1 MKTSNMHKDIFAS
14 TRSRHYAVDAP
25 VALVQSNAVK
35 NRMHRYVN
43 LAKALFRKGATSHG
57 RTFNVCFIVKK
68 SQVIAIGLNDYDRN
82 MSGYNRRLK
91 TVYKKYGEKS
101 YVPSLH
107 AEVSAILKAGVD
119 DCSSLSFY
127 CIRLDKG
134 CHCQNSQPCANCMNL
149 LNSLKA
155 KNIYFYDRD
164 MRICEMA

>member
-1 MKTSNMHKDIFAS
+1 MKVQHDKEYAS
-14 TRSRHYAVDAP
+14 SRSRHYAIDTKTS
-25 VALVQSNAVK
+25 LVESNAIK

-57 RTFNVCFIVKK
+57 RTFNVCFAVKK

-91 TVYKKYGEKS
+91 TVYKKYGEQS

-107 AEVSAILKAGVD
+107 AEVSSILKIGID

-134 CHCQNSQPCANCMNL
+134 CHCQNSQPCANCIRMLRMVN
-149 LNSLKA
+149 A
-155 KNIYFYDRD
+155 KNIYFYDKN
-164 MRICEMA
+164 MEICELN

>member
-1 MKTSNMHKDIFAS
+1 MVNHPKEYAS
-14 TRSRHYAVDAP
+14 TRSRHYAIDAVVEP
-25 VALVQSNAVK
+25 VASNAIK

-57 RTFNVCFIVKK
+57 RTFNVCFVVKK
-68 SQVIAIGLNDYDRN
+68 SQVLAIGLNDYDRN

-107 AEVSAILKAGVD
+107 AEVSSILKIGVD

-127 CIRLDKG
+127 CIRLDRR
-134 CHCQNSQPCANCMNL
+134 CHCVNSQPCANCMRML
-149 LNSLKA
+149 RMVRA
-155 KNIYFYDRD
+155 KNIYFYDKN
-164 MRICEMA
+164 MEISEIW